1 MQASRFAIIAIAA
14 LGFAATGFVHAQD
27 KAKERAPVVKVLL
40 ENDKVRVTEST
51 SKPGVVSR
59 GPRSARVN
67 YYITGGT
74 FERTTPD
81 GKKTRVERKAGTALW
96 LEPDSDVV
104 KNVGKTTIKLISV
117 VRK

>member
-1 MQASRFAIIAIAA
+1 MLFRST
-14 LGFAATGFVHAQD
+14 GFAHAQD

-51 SKPGVVSR
+51 SKPGDVSR
-59 GPRSARVN
+59 SKRGARVN

-74 FERTTPD
+74 FERTSPD

-104 KNVGKTTIKLISV
+104 TNVGKTTIKLISV
-117 VRK
+117 VHK

>member
-14 LGFAATGFVHAQD
+14 LGFAATGLVHAQD

-40 ENDKVRVTEST
+40 ENDKVRVSESA
-51 SKPGVVSR
+51 SKPGDVSR
-59 GPRSARVN
+59 TKRGARVN
-67 YYITGGT
+67 YYLTGGT
-74 FERTTPD
+74 FERTSAD

-96 LEPDSDVV
+96 LEADSDVV

-117 VRK
+117 VHK